1 MKFKRF
7 IYNMLFN
14 ERQRK
19 AIWQAVLFSEHT
31 YKRRGDI
38 EGAARIRQV
47 INEVA
52 KIAATKQSVYLES
65 QVAEIVKHEV
75 EAALKC
81 SQAKIEAAYKEGK
94 IAGAKKTL
102 DEIKQILEDSKKR
115 TKSFTIDTA
124 KCEKCNEA
132 DECFIYQAILEV
144 EKDSNDK
151 SEKKDAADAHDNAE
165 REIPVEG
172 AEAAQDK
179 DGEDAREVDED
190 IEEDKGKSAGEK

>member
-1 MKFKRF
+1 MNIKRL

-31 YKRRGDI
+31 YKRRGNVD
-38 EGAARIRQV
+38 GAAHVRQV

-52 KIAATKQSVYLES
+52 KIAATKQAVYLES

-75 EAALKC
+75 EAALKG

-94 IAGAKKTL
+94 TAGVKKTL
-102 DEIKQILEDSKKR
+102 DEVKQILDDAKKR
-115 TKSFTIDTA
+115 TKPFTIDTA
-124 KCEKCNEA
+124 KCEKCDEA
-132 DECFIYQAILEV
+132 DNCFIYQAILEV
-144 EKDSNDK
+144 ERGDENEAEEKD
-151 SEKKDAADAHDNAE
+151 DADNNENAE

-172 AEAAQDK
+172 AEAAQDT
-179 DGEDAREVDED
+179 DGADAPEVDED
-190 IEEDKGKSAGEK
+190 REEDKDKAEGE